1 MGIALIIKNF
11 ENAVTLTRGGCFFI
25 PNNTPFCYL
34 ETAKVL
40 KFPKIFGGFVEKM
53 YLCTLFV
60 RRKPQS

>member
-1 MGIALIIKNF
+1 MQSPSQGV
-11 ENAVTLTRGGCFFI
+11 AVFFI
-25 PNNTPFCYL
+25 PNNTPFCHL